1 MGVDNV
7 ELHIVLLFISQVTLD
22 FDSISVNLNV
32 TVDKEQ
38 FVIHYARWLTKKNQI
53 DEIFDYFF

>member
-22 FDSISVNLNV
+22 FDSISVNLNLK
-32 TVDKEQ
+32 VDKEQ
-38 FVIHYARWLTKKNQI
+38 FVIHFARWLTKKNQI